1 MNHEVMNIFN
11 PQASQQAFDQIK
23 ISIASPEKIMSWSY
37 GEIKNPKPSIT
48 GRLSRNAM
56 VFSARGFLALSRIMS
71 VCAANIS
78 G

>member
-37 GEIKNPKPSIT
+37 GEIKKPGYDTQRSGT
-48 GRLSRNAM
+48 CL
-56 VFSARGFLALSRIMS
+56 VFRAFHRA
-71 VCAANIS
+71 
-78 G
+78 